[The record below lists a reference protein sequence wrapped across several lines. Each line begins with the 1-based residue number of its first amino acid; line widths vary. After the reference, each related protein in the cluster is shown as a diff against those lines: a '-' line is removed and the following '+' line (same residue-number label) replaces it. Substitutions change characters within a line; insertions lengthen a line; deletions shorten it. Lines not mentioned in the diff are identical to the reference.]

1 VNLGAAK
8 HLVSRVCGAVVDLD
22 RVLARRRGRYVLAYH
37 RVLPADYLAR
47 HYVQSVMWVSPET
60 FDRHLTWMSAVGR
73 VVDLPEI
80 LDFDTPNDRP
90 LFAVTFDDG
99 WRDNHDHALP
109 ILRRHG
115 VPATIFLVTGA
126 VDSGALFWVEDL
138 FEKAWAVARDGRE
151 AEVRAALAERMPG
164 VALERGLPGVGRALE
179 MYAEALKE
187 VHPGERRGRLADL
200 YARLGLELTPIR
212 GELMDWDQVREMA
225 RVGVRFGSHSGGHEI
240 LKVLDAD
247 AARRDLAASK
257 AALEA
262 QLGAPVDAF
271 CYPNARYGPTH
282 PGLVAEAGYR
292 YGFRIDNLPLTA
304 GYDPYLVPRF
314 LVHEGVGADLTY
326 LTFRLLG
333 VPRY

>member
-1 VNLGAAK
+1 VNLGALK
-8 HLVSRVCGAVVDLD
+8 HLVSRACGAVVDLD
-22 RVLARRRGRYVLAYH
+22 RLLARRRGRYVLAYH

-47 HYVQSVMWVSPET
+47 HYVQSVMWVRPET
-60 FDRHLTWMSAVGR
+60 FDRHLAWMAAVGR

-99 WRDNHDHALP
+99 WRDNHDIAWP

-126 VDSGALFWVEDL
+126 IESGALFWVEDL
-138 FEKAWAVARDGRE
+138 FEKTWAAARGGRE
-151 AEVRAALAERMPG
+151 AEVRAALAGRMPG
-164 VALERGLPGVGRALE
+164 VAPEPGPQGLGRALE
-179 MYAEALKE
+179 GYAEVLKE
-187 VHPGERRGRLADL
+187 VTPGERRGRLADY
-200 YARLGLELTPIR
+200 YARLDLDSRPIQ
-212 GELMDWDQVREMA
+212 GELMDWPQVREMA
-225 RVGVRFGSHSGGHEI
+225 RAGVRFGSHGASHEI
-240 LKVLDAD
+240 LKTLDDD
-247 AARRDLAASK
+247 AARGELAASK
-257 AALEA
+257 ASLEEK
-262 QLGAPVDAF
+262 LGAPVDAF
-271 CYPNARYGPTH
+271 CYPNARYGPAH

-292 YGFRIDNLPLTA
+292 HGFRIDNLPLTA
-304 GYDPYLVPRF
+304 GYDRYLVPRF